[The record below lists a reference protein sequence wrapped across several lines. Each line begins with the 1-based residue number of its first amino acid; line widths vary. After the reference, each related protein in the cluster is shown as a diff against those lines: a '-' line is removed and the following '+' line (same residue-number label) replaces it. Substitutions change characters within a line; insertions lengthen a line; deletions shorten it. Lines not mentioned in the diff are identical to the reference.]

1 MRTQRVQPKA
11 GASSE
16 SLGGHDLKQLMD
28 NGFAPRLR
36 IPCEA
41 GSRYQACSRFDRN
54 GLHLEHLTHTVTKVE
69 PGGEIRE
76 IIDVDGDGANIFS
89 SPAAVAAGTGRR
101 VFVIGGLDRGFK
113 IQLSLE
119 VPAVSVWGH
128 AVIATLVLACAARA
142 IPGMRRG

>member
-1 MRTQRVQPKA
+1 MSADTYNVFQI
-11 GASSE
+11 S
-16 SLGGHDLKQLMD
+16 
-28 NGFAPRLR
+28 
-36 IPCEA
+36 
-41 GSRYQACSRFDRN
+41 
-54 GLHLEHLTHTVTKVE
+54 

-76 IIDVDGDGANIFS
+76 IIDVDADGTDIFS

-119 VPAVSVWGH
+119 VPAVSGWGH
-128 AVIATLVLACAARA
+128 AVIATLVLACAALA